1 MFSTISFFV
10 EKYSNEDEVEK
21 MNMRMREVKS
31 YGIQVVPESF
41 IASVEKGSRTESIEK
56 IKSMSICE
64 WGSDPLTRI
73 PLEEEA
79 PKERVI
85 TLL

>member
-1 MFSTISFFV
+1 
-10 EKYSNEDEVEK
+10 
-21 MNMRMREVKS
+21 MREVKS
-31 YGIQVVPESF
+31 FNIQVVPETF
-41 IASVEKGSRTESIEK
+41 LKAVEKGTRNESMEK

-73 PLEEEA
+73 PLEEEG

-85 TLL
+85 NLIFFPSFQYSYPFLLLSISFA

>member
-1 MFSTISFFV
+1 
-10 EKYSNEDEVEK
+10 
-21 MNMRMREVKS
+21 MNSRMREVKS
-31 YGIQVVPESF
+31 YDIQVVPETF
-41 IASVEKGSRTESIEK
+41 LKAVEKGTRNESIEK

-73 PLEEEA
+73 PLEEEG

-85 TLL
+85 NLIFFIPFFVVFIFI